1 MFNQRLAYIDRLQ
14 LLFVYVFMRN
24 NLETMKNKHEM
35 SAKGK
40 TVDFPC
46 DNSLKTNSCF
56 LQERLSP
63 PLSKETFAPTLKL
76 AILL

>member
-35 SAKGK
+35 SGKGK
-40 TVDFPC
+40 TVVFPC
-46 DNSLKTNSCF
+46 VVVIGQKFLSLTTGRHCELCF
-56 LQERLSP
+56 
-63 PLSKETFAPTLKL
+63 
-76 AILL
+76 